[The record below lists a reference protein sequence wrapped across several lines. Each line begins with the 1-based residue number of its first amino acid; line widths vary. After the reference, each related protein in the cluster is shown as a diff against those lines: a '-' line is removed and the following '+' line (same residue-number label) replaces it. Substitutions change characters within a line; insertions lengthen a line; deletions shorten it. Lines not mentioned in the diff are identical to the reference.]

1 MYKAKL
7 RIYTKGIGKMR
18 KQLPIRLHVYEENYK
33 QIGEPKEKCSVV
45 EFHSKA
51 SDNVVLVSRSIKT
64 TILAF
69 SLA

>member
-1 MYKAKL
+1 
-7 RIYTKGIGKMR
+7 MR
-18 KQLPIRLHVYEENYK
+18 KQLPIRLHVNEENYK